1 MRLKDVVSFS
11 TIAGFVVTLTQGCSQ
26 SEVAVAPAPPQQ
38 ALPTQPLPKEIKKG
52 GGASSSGNM
61 KRNPFDPLQK
71 ND

>member
-11 TIAGFVVTLTQGCSQ
+11 SIAGIIMTLTLGCGQ
-26 SEVAVAPAPPQQ
+26 SEVAVAPAPAQQ
-38 ALPTQPLPKEIKKG
+38 PLPTQPLPKEVKKG

-71 ND
+71 